1 MLTFLSPENS
11 QIPLLTLRGCPFHCI
26 FCSHNSGHEPHYR
39 IVKNTLSELEHIIG
53 CYNPTLVRFEDETF
67 GLHLERT
74 KEIIS
79 GIIKRDFHLRTH
91 FHAQTRVDCLDDE
104 FMLLLKAANFEFIEL
119 GVESGNDDVLKRIKK
134 GISLAQVEV
143 AVAMAR
149 RHGLKIWCKFI
160 LGHLNETRECMSDTV
175 RFISHLNPDLL
186 SMSIMNP
193 IQELQS
199 MEWPERARVVIVYW
213 LTIGNCLTYIQVQ
226 F

>member
-1 MLTFLSPENS
+1 M
-11 QIPLLTLRGCPFHCI
+11 
-26 FCSHNSGHEPHYR
+26 
-39 IVKNTLSELEHIIG
+39 K
-53 CYNPTLVRFEDETF
+53 
-67 GLHLERT
+67 
-74 KEIIS
+74 
-79 GIIKRDFHLRTH
+79 
-91 FHAQTRVDCLDDE
+91 

-199 MEWPERARVVIVYW
+199 MEWPERERVVIVYW